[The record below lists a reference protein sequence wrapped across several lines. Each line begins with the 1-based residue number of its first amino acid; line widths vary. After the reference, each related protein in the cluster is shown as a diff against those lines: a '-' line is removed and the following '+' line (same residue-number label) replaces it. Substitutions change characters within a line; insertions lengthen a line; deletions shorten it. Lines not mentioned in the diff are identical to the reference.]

1 MLSVVVEKGMTFG
14 YTVGWLDIADIT
26 ELQTVGMND
35 ILEIQCKDVEKQ

>member
-1 MLSVVVEKGMTFG
+1 MLSVAVEKGMTFG
-14 YTVGWLDIADIT
+14 YTIGWLGIADIT